1 MKKKLAL
8 AAAILLLVLSCAA
21 AELVALSSLFD
32 LYKEHYSVKAVN
44 AAQEAEAPLPLTE
57 QEKSVFMLGFAAGYD
72 HCRMLNAGQNEIQ
85 YVLNIK
91 SMKFHTTEC
100 SGGKSIK
107 DENKRIVTTPRE
119 ELIEQGYVPCQMCNP

>member
-1 MKKKLAL
+1 MKKKFAL
-8 AAAILLLVLSCAA
+8 TAVIMLLVLSCAA
-21 AELVALSSLFD
+21 AELVALSNLFD
-32 LYKEHYSVKAVN
+32 LYKEHYSVKAVS
-44 AAQEAEAPLPLTE
+44 AAQEAEAPLPLTD
-57 QEKSVFMLGFAAGYD
+57 QEKNVFMLGFAAGYD
-72 HCRMLNAGQNEIQ
+72 YCRMLTAGQNEIQ

-119 ELIEQGYVPCQMCNP
+119 ELIEQGYAPCQMCNP